1 MEEIPKKENVLI
13 KVQFEYLNDNDILDL
28 SKEYTIN
35 ISLLEN
41 TDFEINKAKIIS
53 NSDFKTE
60 KERKY
65 FHMFNKTTKKFFT
78 KNSDFIPFI
87 KTNSSIIL
95 INCYEYAEKVI
106 KKLNEELQN
115 INQTLESNFASIEIR
130 KKELELVLSTLEN
143 NLQIDI
149 FAEEF
154 IYKKG
159 IEYLVFIIKRNNN
172 GNIRMYSLQDIKQ
185 LLSYQNAFDFFDKN
199 KNLLSILYDIFIGN
213 NENNCVYLL
222 FDIIVELIGGNEEKI
237 MNLIEKIDEDF
248 YQKLISYLSVDN
260 KQDNIIEHTLLFIN
274 MILNFSSPNK
284 HFDLLFN
291 LTKEGLFEN
300 LDKIVKNKE
309 NHFLEHLELLENSVQ
324 KILNEADKNNENYN
338 GVNDKFIAFVENK
351 KIYHIQHLI
360 KGTKDKDDK
369 IKKNAGNELTILL
382 KDKKYMNI
390 FYESFMKNENIDI
403 LNLYYDY
410 IISYIISKEDK
421 TLNFINSAKDYAKK
435 TNTKIF
441 IQITNYLDIKN
452 KDEIKTYS
460 LLFINKIL
468 SFSNKNIKLEILY
481 YFIDA
486 GILDLLY
493 KLNKVNEDF
502 SEQLQK
508 FKSLIEQILEQ
519 SNKEDEKYQ
528 IIKQKYDKFVEDKIY
543 CEIKDR
549 IIQYHNSLGTK
560 QELNSDELVNS
571 IKEKNAYKIL
581 YNLFMDN
588 NNNNLA
594 FSFFDIFVKIF
605 GESQETIMLF
615 IDIAQQYAEK
625 NNTKIFNK
633 ILYYITEKNTNEFVK
648 GQAIQ
653 IINMIINFSAIDKQ
667 YKLLTNFEEQG
678 IFEILNNLIKCKDLA
693 IKAQMKL
700 FLNFVKQILKNS
712 NKNDVKY
719 NVINNKYK
727 KLLEDKKFY
736 EKTLNDFVLID
747 EDEFENL

>member
-571 IKEKNAYKIL
+571 IKGKNAYKIL